1 MVIFTSKSGAAPLAA
16 WLGHEVI
23 GLHSGGF
30 GYLLGQ
36 SVFASTKV
44 MSCILGL
51 SHHIYK
57 KALTTRCTGIGQ
69 LSRSTTRVF

>member
-44 MSCILGL
+44 IFCNLGL
-51 SHHIYK
+51 YHYAYK
-57 KALTTRCTGIGQ
+57 KALTTRCTATG
-69 LSRSTTRVF
+69 